1 MLRILN
7 KRVDKL
13 SPLLLQIQEIEK
25 EYKEEI
31 RRDTKEEKEK
41 IREIDEMLRTEEIR
55 GERKEKLL

>member
-7 KRVDKL
+7 KRVDEL
-13 SPLLLQIQEIEK
+13 RPLLLQIQEIEK